1 MNIQRTAFTNSAKSS
16 SDSRP
21 AKSSREQSLAQHMQ
35 DVLLEGRVDDFFV
48 KVVFEDDFLAT
59 QPKPSSSM
67 GDKISN
73 LITRKATDFAHPGHN
88 EWVKREFK
96 DYTPA
101 KPDPNFKPIT
111 AERFIDELDHQAERY
126 AITGN
131 ERRAKPFEEASEA
144 LRGRTGMTLHEAL
157 KNISGNEESVDKVKA
172 AYAIKPGT
180 IHTEGVAVS
189 ELRQDVEILE
199 LKVQEQAKADRK
211 AAGGEEAPPVSHE
224 HAKLREELHQAR
236 EALSAARKDPEQAT
250 ALFADLSSRRAAEGR
265 AITAGERAEQNPFTG
280 TIEETRSKFH
290 KTPVADAAKHAGW
303 NLAFGAAA
311 IGLTGVVGGMAA
323 APGAGLLMNGVF
335 LTDNKAWAPAAVGVA
350 GNIAG
355 TVGLLTGDPT
365 LAIVGLGASGISA
378 IAAGLLS
385 QAG

>member
-1 MNIQRTAFTNSAKSS
+1 MNIQRTAIANSPKFGSESNQAKSS
-16 SDSRP
+16 QQ
-21 AKSSREQSLAQHMQ
+21 QSMAQHMQ

-48 KVVFEDDFLAT
+48 KVVFEDDFLAS
-59 QPKPSSSM
+59 QPKPSSSL
-67 GDKISN
+67 GDK
-73 LITRKATDFAHPGHN
+73 LGDLVTRKATDFAYPGHN

-101 KPDPNFKPIT
+101 KPDPNFEPIS

-131 ERRAKPFEEASEA
+131 ERRAKPFLEASQA
-144 LRGRTGMTLHEAL
+144 LQGRTGMTLHEAL
-157 KNISGNEESVDKVKA
+157 KNVSGNEESVDKIKS
-172 AYAIKPGT
+172 AYAIRPAT

-211 AAGGEEAPPVSHE
+211 AAGGESAPPVSQD

-236 EALSAARKDPEQAT
+236 EALSTARKDPEQAQV
-250 ALFADLSSRRAAEGR
+250 LFADLSKRRAAEGR
-265 AITAGERAEQNPFTG
+265 TITAGERAEKNPFTG

-290 KTPVADAAKHAGW
+290 QTPVADAAKYAGW

-311 IGLTGVVGGMAA
+311 IGLAGAVGGMAA
-323 APGAGLLMNGVF
+323 APGLGLLTNGVF
-335 LTDNKAWAPAAVGVA
+335 LTDDKAWAPAAVGVA

-355 TVGLLTGDPT
+355 TVGLITGDPT
-365 LAIVGLGASGISA
+365 LAIVGLGASGLCTV
-378 IAAGLLS
+378 AAGLLS